1 MHRKDTVTCSAVK
14 IKVMGVKGLFTFVK
28 NNNKLLL
35 IDHKLRDCRV
45 VIDGNNIMYYLY
57 FNSNVPFEFGG
68 DYDQYASKCKCFFDT
83 LRACKVEPYV
93 VFDGGYDKDERKLP
107 TVLQRRQQRI
117 LDVKKFCSGTYE
129 SAKVLPILALETF
142 QHVLEELDI
151 PHVSCQFEAD
161 REIAVLAYKWRC
173 PVLSNDS
180 DFFVYNLE
188 GGVIPLEYMNL
199 TLCTCD
205 MKTGETLVLESSD
218 VLSNNQF
225 KCIPVKLYHY
235 SRFSEK
241 YPQNVRHLVLPVFAS
256 LLGNDY
262 VEARQLS
269 SFYSHVVLPCGQK
282 LKFKIVEKDSY
293 RMRTSLHWLDTIQPK
308 KNMFDG
314 VLEYIPEDIRQEV
327 GIKLDRSLNDYCDIN
342 NFASIDLEQFFK
354 CYDVPKLERNLESFV
369 FPELREFYHKSI
381 PEWIVSALR
390 RCKMNHKIQ
399 NAIVL
404 HRVIQYCQIELL
416 SERSTYQSS
425 RRIREVMYGLFF
437 PQQTSDLAEEKRPK
451 ESGIV
456 EHDRNRKNM
465 KKFCVLPDREINV
478 LSDRWDIY
486 MTPDEGNRKN
496 RLEIL
501 FAAVNST
508 DHTIPESKTFS
519 NTIKLLIFMLAMWFR
534 GADIKVAEGALKSLL
549 TTILYLNAR
558 AFLWYKNE
566 LDIGTENIPK
576 PCIIDDVE
584 EACNQSEIHVKQFVD
599 SMKKLTRTPSGRD
612 YRKVHGFS
620 QFQAILMDTIQ
631 LNQLL
636 ACPVPMLC
644 PGFMY
649 SGTTVYSLCADID
662 YRSKPDLFIGELM
675 ALKSPLH
682 ELFKVVL
689 QTVINICTEGP
700 LDTKL
705 DQSNK
710 KSKKKKRKKKTGSDT
725 VMAQDHS
732 SDDDTPA
739 QPEIQVVSDL
749 NMYNRFAILDM
760 EA

>member
-1 MHRKDTVTCSAVK
+1 
-14 IKVMGVKGLFTFVK
+14 MGVKGLSTFVD
-28 NNNKLLL
+28 NNHKLLTH
-35 IDHKLRDCRV
+35 HKLHDCRV
-45 VIDGNNIMYYLY
+45 IIDGNNFMYYL
-57 FNSNVPFEFGG
+57 FLKHRVSFKFGG
-68 DYDQYASKCKCFFDT
+68 DYDQYARKCKYFFHT
-83 LRACKVEPYV
+83 LRACSVKPYV
-93 VFDGGYDKDERKLP
+93 VFDGGYDPDDRKLP
-107 TVLQRRQQRI
+107 TVLGRRLDRI
-117 LDVKKFCSGTYE
+117 FNVDRISSGQHG
-129 SAKVLPILALETF
+129 SVLPILAIETF
-142 QHVLEELDI
+142 QQTLEELDI
-151 PHVSCQFEAD
+151 PHVSCEFEAD

-225 KCIPVKLYHY
+225 KYIPVKLYHY

-327 GIKLDRSLNDYCDIN
+327 GIKLDRSLNDYCVIN

-437 PQQTSDLAEEKRPK
+437 PQQTSDLVEKKPSR
-451 ESGIV
+451 ESHIV
-456 EHDRNRKNM
+456 EYDRNRKNI
-465 KKFCVLPDREINV
+465 KKFYVLPAGEING
-478 LSDRWDIY
+478 LLDKWDIY

-508 DHTIPESKTFS
+508 DYTIPESKTIS
-519 NTIKLLIFMLAMWFR
+519 NTMQLLIFMLAMWVKR
-534 GADIKVAEGALKSLL
+534 ADPKVSKGALMSLL

-558 AFLWYKNE
+558 AFLWYKNKLE
-566 LDIGTENIPK
+566 IGSENIPQ

-584 EACNQSEIHVKQFVD
+584 EACNQSQMHKVQHFVD
-599 SMKKLTRTPSGRD
+599 RMEKFTRKPDKKDRKSKD

-636 ACPVPMLC
+636 ACPVPMLS

-710 KSKKKKRKKKTGSDT
+710 KSKKKKRKKKSGSDT

-749 NMYNRFAILDM
+749 NMDNRFAMLNM